1 MIPDSRIIA
10 NPTVEIG
17 LWPDGAPLL
26 ARDPL
31 AEARHEL
38 RGVAAHRSQG
48 AGAVLRCGPLCAA
61 NPRKRPVFI
70 VCVAFGS
77 VVDDPPS

>member
-31 AEARHEL
+31 AENRAS
-38 RGVAAHRSQG
+38 GTS
-48 AGAVLRCGPLCAA
+48 P
-61 NPRKRPVFI
+61 
-70 VCVAFGS
+70 
-77 VVDDPPS
+77 